1 MKKVFTAKD
10 IAELKRSGGAL
21 PPDAILTPQA
31 KEALSGGAKISSS
44 APAPK
49 SAAVSAVGRKEYK
62 IPEKEYKW
70 KPGGDPKTPQEL
82 EKFFFSPQIQAL
94 KKLIVDL
101 GRRSYGK
108 NYNDG
113 NGGNFSVRVGDNLVL
128 CTPTMISKGSMSVDD
143 MCLVDLDATSLP
155 ETASARAK
163 FSRTLR

>member
-62 IPEKEYKW
+62 IPEKEA
-70 KPGGDPKTPQEL
+70 
-82 EKFFFSPQIQAL
+82 IQ
-94 KKLIVDL
+94 KL
-101 GRRSYGK
+101 RRSLK
-108 NYNDG
+108 
-113 NGGNFSVRVGDNLVL
+113 NFSFHR
-128 CTPTMISKGSMSVDD
+128 
-143 MCLVDLDATSLP
+143 
-155 ETASARAK
+155 K
-163 FSRTLR
+163 FRH